1 MRLSILTLISLLAL
15 NCKKPNWQTNT
26 EAHAESIS
34 SMIINQKNVL
44 QNSKECKGK
53 KCIFLSFWDLD
64 GTILKGDCSNGYKT
78 EGNTVYKGLVQ
89 LSVEKGYSKKYKKNE
104 YEKLSGEYKAMKKN
118 KGSAIANSYLAQIYA
133 GTKRQLIH
141 DLSENYFTST
151 LSHHYFESSM
161 KMMKLLKSNEV
172 VPVII
177 SASPD
182 IFVRAIA
189 PTLDLGEDH
198 FRGIRTKIKKGI
210 ITDEIV
216 EPITYAEGKT
226 ENLKE
231 LVKYFK
237 KKHRADQVF
246 VLAGFGNSYH
256 TDGHFLNHIAQIR
269 NGSQP
274 ALSVM
279 INGGSPQKN
288 IYKQYA
294 KNFRKVTQ
302 ARIVQ

>member
-1 MRLSILTLISLLAL
+1 MRLSIIALISLLAF
-15 NCKKPNWQTNT
+15 NCKKPNQQANT
-26 EAHAESIS
+26 EAHAESIGS
-34 SMIINQKNVL
+34 TIINQKNVL

-78 EGNTVYKGLVQ
+78 EGKAIYKGLVQ

-104 YEKLSGEYKAMKKN
+104 YEKLSREYKAMKKN

-141 DLSENYFTST
+141 DLSEDYFTST

-161 KMMKLLKSNEV
+161 KMMKLLKKNEV
-172 VPVII
+172 MPVII

-189 PTLDLGEDH
+189 PTLGLSEDH
-198 FRGIRTKIKKGI
+198 FRGIRTKTKKGI

-256 TDGHFLNHIAQIR
+256 TDGHFLNYIAQIR
-269 NGSQP
+269 NGSEP

-279 INGGSPQKN
+279 INGGTPQKN
-288 IYKQYA
+288 IYQQYA

-302 ARIVQ
+302 VRTVQ